1 VLNLRVKLLI
11 SLLLN
16 ISFTLWTYRSVFSGR
31 LIGEPFDSRLQIIL
45 HEHWWRWFNGLTT
58 LRDTEF
64 FYPFDRA
71 LGFSDVFL
79 VQGTVY
85 SIFRFIGF
93 GFSNAWTFTTFLL
106 LVLGNLG
113 WTFIA
118 LRFFRSFLIQT
129 AFLLTIIS
137 SVSFVSYFIINP
149 NIVGYSFL
157 PWISLL
163 IMKTIEEKDLRRKN
177 RKISHLITILLIYSL
192 SCWYGAFF
200 LILILVVRILLEYN
214 FNIKKITKMVRDLGM
229 ISNIRIYLLQLPIQL
244 SLIWLFIYIYVPSA
258 SANSLSID
266 QLILNSPRLES
277 LPGGINVNA
286 TKESGAFFRKIYL
299 VLGLSVYKESAIGI
313 GFFAT
318 LLGIITLAYGLLT
331 KLFTSSEK
339 KWIMTLVVVYGYFLT
354 VIEDFSIHSILYKY
368 LFGFNSIRYPG
379 RIIIFIGFF
388 ILFGIFLIFDKLIQK
403 STKKKNRFIILTL
416 SIILLLDQ
424 YRAPYNGWGE
434 GVLVNNELR
443 KQKEEIKK
451 NCDYFYYDFSGGWW
465 YEQIEAMFFSMTIG
479 VPTVNGYS
487 GSYPAGYPNEPFESE
502 REPIKI
508 FEWIAKIDPIK
519 RGCLV
524 NGRSEILSLNKGLE
538 TISFVG
544 FTGLESKGDD
554 FWRWSVSPNAY
565 LYIVSY
571 EKEIKE
577 IFFEMNSSNCNPLQK
592 IKILGDSN
600 RLIIAKDLDGK
611 TKLFN
616 FDVDMRNSIIK
627 RVQIISDSYGCREE
641 EDPRVLFYEVKN
653 FKIYKK

>member
-1 VLNLRVKLLI
+1 MLNQRVKVLI
-11 SLLLN
+11 SLILN
-16 ISFTLWTYRSVFSGR
+16 VFFTLWTFRSVFTGR

-45 HEHWWRWFNGLTT
+45 HEHWWRWLNGLTT

-79 VQGTVY
+79 IQGPVY
-85 SIFRFIGF
+85 SIFRLIGF
-93 GFSNAWTFTTFLL
+93 DISNAWILTTFLL

-118 LRFFRSFLIQT
+118 VKFYRSYLIQT
-129 AFLLTIIS
+129 AFVLTMVS
-137 SVSFVSYFIINP
+137 SVSFVSYFTINP

-163 IMKTIEEKDLRRKN
+163 IIRTIEEKEIRRKN
-177 RKISHLITILLIYSL
+177 RIISYLITVLLIYSL
-192 SCWYGAFF
+192 SCWYAAFF
-200 LILILVVRILLEYN
+200 LILILILRILFEYN
-214 FNIKKITKMVRDLGM
+214 FNIKNITKMVRDLK
-229 ISNIRIYLLQLPIQL
+229 IILNIRIYLLQLPIQL
-244 SLIWLFIYIYVPSA
+244 ILIFLFIYIYVPASSA
-258 SANSLSID
+258 TSFPAD
-266 QLILNSPRLES
+266 QLILNSPRLEF
-277 LPGGINVNA
+277 LPSGFNVN
-286 TKESGAFFRKIYL
+286 TTTESGAFFREIYS
-299 VLGLSVYKESAIGI
+299 VLGLSVDHERAIGI
-313 GFFAT
+313 GIFATFFA
-318 LLGIITLAYGLLT
+318 IITLSYGLFTKILT
-331 KLFTSSEK
+331 RSQK
-339 KWIMTLVVVYGYFLT
+339 KWIVTLVLVYGYFLT
-354 VIEDFSIHSILYKY
+354 VIEDFSLHRILYENFY
-368 LFGFNSIRYPG
+368 GFNSIRYPG
-379 RIIIFIGFF
+379 RIIILIGFF
-388 ILFGIFLIFDKLIQK
+388 ILFGIFFIFDRFLQKYRQK
-403 STKKKNRFIILTL
+403 SCKFIILTL

-424 YRAPYNGWGE
+424 YRAPYIGWEE

-443 KQKEEIKK
+443 KQKEEIVK
-451 NCDYFYYDFSGGWW
+451 NCDYFYYDYSGGWW

-487 GSYPAGYPNEPFESE
+487 GSYPTGYPTEPFESE
-502 REPIKI
+502 REPVEI
-508 FEWIAKIDPIK
+508 FEWIAKIDSKK

-577 IFFEMNSSNCNPLQK
+577 VFFEMNSSNCDRLQQ
-592 IKILGDSN
+592 IRILDDSN

-616 FDVDMRNSIIK
+616 FDIDMRNSIIK
-627 RVQIISDSYGCREE
+627 RVQIISDSDGCRIE